1 MANTNSIHI
10 DRNTAEKLNPFIG
23 HSLAQTH
30 ENIRGGLEFLGQSVT
45 SLGIADDEAEGFA
58 TLLRAISSAIRFEQ
72 ESTDTT
78 TDQE

>member
-10 DRNTAEKLNPFIG
+10 DRDTAEKLNPFIG

-30 ENIRGGLEFLGQSVT
+30 ENIRGGLEFLGLSVT

-58 TLLRAISSAIRFEQ
+58 TLLRAISSAIMFEQ
-72 ESTDTT
+72 QTGQMANDE
-78 TDQE
+78 E